1 MIRTWWAVAALLALF
16 AMHGLATHATAA
28 ELPAPSHGVHGM
40 HEVHDAHGD
49 AVGLELPP
57 AEHGSDDHAMS
68 VLGLCMAA
76 LATTA
81 IALLART
88 LPGRGL
94 LALLPRAT
102 TVASRAVGV
111 VRAPR
116 APDLHA
122 LSVLRC

>member
-16 AMHGLATHATAA
+16 AMHGLATHAAAA
-28 ELPAPSHGVHGM
+28 EPPSPSGM
-40 HEVHDAHGD
+40 HGTHHVLDAHGE
-49 AVGLELPP
+49 AAGSELPP
-57 AEHGSDDHAMS
+57 TEHGGDHHAMS

-81 IALLART
+81 IALLALAR
-88 LPGRGL
+88 PGRGL

-111 VRAPR
+111 VRAP
-116 APDLHA
+116 APPDLHA

>member
-28 ELPAPSHGVHGM
+28 ELPAPSHGM
-40 HEVHDAHGD
+40 HEVHDSHGD

-68 VLGLCMAA
+68 VLGLCMSA

-88 LPGRGL
+88 RPGRGL

-102 TVASRAVGV
+102 TVASRAVGI

-116 APDLHA
+116 PPDLHA